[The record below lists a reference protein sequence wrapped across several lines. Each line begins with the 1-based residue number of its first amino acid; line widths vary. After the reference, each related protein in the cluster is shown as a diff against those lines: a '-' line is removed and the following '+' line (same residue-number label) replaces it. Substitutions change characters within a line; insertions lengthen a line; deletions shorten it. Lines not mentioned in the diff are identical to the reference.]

1 MAKKHK
7 QFDKLGEL
15 FNIIIKKYFFI
26 ALNLF
31 GM

>member
-1 MAKKHK
+1 MPKKHK
-7 QFDKLGEL
+7 LFNKLGEL

-26 ALNLF
+26 ALNVF